1 MLSTTKQDQDEL
13 LLSRLDALFEV
24 VLGRPMDPVAR
35 MKASGQVDA
44 GPDAMFSKAVE
55 LICCGEYLQRLEAA
69 AIECHLALMHR
80 ARTLMV
86 RRLLPQGRR
95 ILDLGGANAPLYM
108 LGYPHAF
115 ERMVMVDLPPDER
128 HELYRSIEVVAP
140 GNVTGVVTIQ
150 YCDMTNLHLFD
161 DESFD
166 LVWSGQSIEHVDLE
180 AGRRMVREAWRVLAP
195 GGHFCLDTPNRAM
208 TRIHTRDIG
217 GGFIH
222 PEHQHEYEATEL
234 RQELE
239 AADFSIVEARGVCE
253 MPSTCRTGHFAYED
267 FVLGNPISESTDDSY
282 ILYFACAKPSLKP
295 SPAHT
300 PQGAV
305 PASQGPAGGPP
316 ATGQHETT

>member
-1 MLSTTKQDQDEL
+1 MLSTGKPGDDEF
-13 LLSRLDALFEV
+13 LSRFEALFEV
-24 VLGRPMDPVAR
+24 VLGRPMDSVAR
-35 MKASGQVDA
+35 MHASGLADSS
-44 GPDAMFSKAVE
+44 PNAMFGKAVE
-55 LICCGEYLQRLEAA
+55 LSCSGEYLQRLEAA

-86 RRLLPQGRR
+86 RRLLPHGRR

-128 HELYRSIEVVAP
+128 HDMYKSIEVVAP
-140 GNVTGVVTIQ
+140 ANVSGEVLIQ
-150 YCDMTNLHLFD
+150 YCDMTRLDLFE

-195 GGHFCLDTPNRAM
+195 GGHFCLDTPNRAL

-222 PEHQHEYEATEL
+222 PEHQHEYEALEL
-234 RQELE
+234 RRELE
-239 AADFSIVEARGVCE
+239 SAGFSIVEARGICE
-253 MPSTCRTGHFAYED
+253 MPNTLRTGSFAYED
-267 FVLGNPISESTDDSY
+267 FVLGNPISASTDDSY
-282 ILYFACAKPSLKP
+282 ILYFACAKPSP
-295 SPAHT
+295 GPASPAC
-300 PQGAV
+300 PRDKVA
-305 PASQGPAGGPP
+305 ASEPAGGSP
-316 ATGQHETT
+316 APDHHGAT